1 MTENTCV
8 FHTINM
14 ETVADHEERLRFLE
28 LAAAKRE
35 EQVASLIA
43 KMGELMSM
51 IKGLIA
57 AIGGTGAGFIIWY
70 IQSLAR

>member
-1 MTENTCV
+1 MGENVCA

-28 LAAAKRE
+28 LTAAKRE
-35 EQVASLIA
+35 EQVANLIV
-43 KMGELMSM
+43 KMGEVMSM

-57 AIGGTGAGFIIWY
+57 AISGTGVGFVIWY
-70 IQSLAR
+70 IQTLAR